1 MQRTQALQ
9 RTLGLMEGF
18 PAPWCVAGGWAVDL
32 FLGKVTRE
40 HGDVDIAIF
49 RDDQR
54 AVHDHFRGWQVR
66 KVVRGQLVEWPA
78 DKWLERPV
86 HEIHVRA
93 PQGGRSVEFLLNERS
108 GNVWVFRRH
117 PAVTYPASDV
127 MRRGQDGIPFLAPAL
142 VLLYKAKSP
151 RPCDERD
158 FEQAR
163 GALSRKERRWLKD
176 AIQLVHP
183 GHEWLGRL

>member
-18 PAPWCVAGGWAVDL
+18 PAPGCVAGGWAVDL

-66 KVVRGQLVEWPA
+66 KVVRGQLWSGLRTSGSSGRCT
-78 DKWLERPV
+78 KSTC
-86 HEIHVRA
+86 A
-93 PQGGRSVEFLLNERS
+93 PRKAAGAWSFSLTS
-108 GNVWVFRRH
+108 GAGTYGCFAATRR
-117 PAVTYPASDV
+117 
-127 MRRGQDGIPFLAPAL
+127 
-142 VLLYKAKSP
+142 
-151 RPCDERD
+151 
-158 FEQAR
+158 
-163 GALSRKERRWLKD
+163 
-176 AIQLVHP
+176 
-183 GHEWLGRL
+183 